1 MNKRFS
7 GPVGQA
13 VLFFAITFSWTWL
26 FWMAAA
32 LIGQPIDSAVT
43 IFLIGVG
50 GVGPAGSAIVL
61 TLRDGDKVRRRD
73 FWQRLVDVRR
83 VRLKWAAIIFL
94 TVPLTSLLAVWTRTV
109 FTGQAYAFEQARTLL
124 SNPIGL
130 PVLVLTTFFFGP
142 LPEEPGWRGY
152 ALDRLQSRWNAV
164 IASLVLATVWA
175 LWHLPLFFIPGSY
188 QQEIGFGTAG
198 FWLYMGGVFPET
210 ILMTWIYNNTQAST
224 LSAIMFHFMINFS
237 GNFIDITQG
246 LAPYRLGWSTLIAV
260 LVILSFGKNLV
271 KQRESRVRQP
281 Q

>member
-32 LIGQPIDSAVT
+32 LIGQPVDSAVT

-83 VRLKWAAIIFL
+83 IRLKWAAIIFL
-94 TVPLTSLLAVWTRTV
+94 AVPLTSLLAVWTRTV

-130 PVLVLTTFFFGP
+130 PMLVLTTFFFGP

-210 ILMTWIYNNTQAST
+210 ILMTWIPE
-224 LSAIMFHFMINFS
+224 LF
-237 GNFIDITQG
+237 
-246 LAPYRLGWSTLIAV
+246 R
-260 LVILSFGKNLV
+260 
-271 KQRESRVRQP
+271 
-281 Q
+281 